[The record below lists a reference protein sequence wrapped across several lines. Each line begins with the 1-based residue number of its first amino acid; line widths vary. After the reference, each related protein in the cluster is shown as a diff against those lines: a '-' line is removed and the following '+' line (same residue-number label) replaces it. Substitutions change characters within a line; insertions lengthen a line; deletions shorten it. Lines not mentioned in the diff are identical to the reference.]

1 MYKII
6 EIQPIEGNLHYV
18 HSSILNCECEIKSAT
33 IGERGFLLVDV
44 GDEIIGPH
52 RILLSLVE
60 SVTAS
65 PDEKFITIRTEHS
78 IYKLERI
85 DCS

>member
-6 EIQPIEGNLHYV
+6 EIQAVEGNLQYV

-33 IGERGFLLVDV
+33 IGERGLLLVDV

-52 RILLSLVE
+52 RILLSIVE
-60 SVTAS
+60 SVTVT
-65 PDEKFITIRTEHS
+65 PDETLVTIKTEHS
-78 IYKLERI
+78 IYRLERI
-85 DCS
+85 N

>member
-6 EIQPIEGNLHYV
+6 EIQAVEGNLQYV

-33 IGERGFLLVDV
+33 IGERGLLLVDV

-52 RILLSLVE
+52 RILLSIVG
-60 SVTAS
+60 SVTVT
-65 PDEKFITIRTEHS
+65 PDETLVTIKTEHS
-78 IYKLERI
+78 IYRLERI
-85 DCS
+85 N

>member
-6 EIQPIEGNLHYV
+6 EIHSVEGNLQYV

-33 IGERGFLLVDV
+33 IGERGLLLVDV

-52 RILLSLVE
+52 RILLSIVE
-60 SVTAS
+60 SVTVT
-65 PDEKFITIRTEHS
+65 PDETLVTIKTEHS
-78 IYKLERI
+78 IYRLERI
-85 DCS
+85 N

>member
-6 EIQPIEGNLHYV
+6 EIQAVEGNLQYV

-33 IGERGFLLVDV
+33 IGERGLLLVDV

-52 RILLSLVE
+52 RILLSTVE
-60 SVTAS
+60 SVTVT
-65 PDEKFITIRTEHS
+65 PDETLVTIKTEHS
-78 IYKLERI
+78 IYRLERI
-85 DCS
+85 N

>member
-6 EIQPIEGNLHYV
+6 EIKAVEGNLQYV

-33 IGERGFLLVDV
+33 IGERGLLLVDV

-52 RILLSLVE
+52 RILLSIIE
-60 SVTAS
+60 SVTVT
-65 PDEKFITIRTEHS
+65 PDEKLVTIKTEHS
-78 IYKLERI
+78 IYRLERI
-85 DCS
+85 N